1 MVKVRGQIDQP
12 IVDIAQVQEEY
23 WERRT
28 FDLPSLAHLHKPTG
42 WKKYL
47 PWKKTQTPV
56 VVLRRMTTEEW
67 VEFEERFYNLKTD
80 LARDMPTYRKIV
92 EKVIEVDKLTEEES
106 VTLAEANKKAIPI
119 YIAMLERMIEK
130 PDLNYDQ
137 VKILLD
143 SLDEYDRNTLLGQ
156 VNILTSQRMSV
167 ANKIG
172 KERMAEVQ
180 KVQEETFAK
189 YGR

>member
-1 MVKVRGQIDQP
+1 MVKVRGQVDQP

-28 FDLPSLAHLHKPTG
+28 FELPSLAHLHKPTG
-42 WKKYL
+42 WRKYL
-47 PWKKTQTPV
+47 PWQKTQTPIII
-56 VVLRRMTTEEW
+56 LKRLKTEDW
-67 VEFEERFYNLKTD
+67 AEFDERFYNLKAD

-92 EKVIEVDKLTEEES
+92 EKVMKVDKLTDAEG

-119 YIAMLERMIEK
+119 YTAMLERMIEE
-130 PDLNYDQ
+130 PNLNYEQ
-137 VKILLD
+137 VKVLLAT
-143 SLDEYDRNTLLGQ
+143 LDEYDRNTLLGQ
-156 VNILTSQRMSV
+156 VNTLTSQRMSV

-172 KERMAEVQ
+172 QERMAEVQ